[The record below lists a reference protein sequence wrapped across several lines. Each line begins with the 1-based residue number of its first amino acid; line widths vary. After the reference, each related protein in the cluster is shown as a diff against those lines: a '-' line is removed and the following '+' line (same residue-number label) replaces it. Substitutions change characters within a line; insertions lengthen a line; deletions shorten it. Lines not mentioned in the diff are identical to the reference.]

1 MTRIYLLGGVMIE
14 AGDRLIGMAEF
25 PGRQGR
31 LTFTVLAW
39 ERRQIARDQLA
50 DILWP
55 HRLPDSWDTALN
67 AIVSKLRKTLSA
79 GSVEGVLDCS
89 TGVYELRLPPG
100 SWIDVQVAINAL
112 DLAEGALRTADF
124 GTALS
129 EATVS
134 SAILGRPLLSGE
146 TLPWVETRRRELAD
160 LYVRTLD
167 CLCQVWLA
175 KGDCHLAA
183 RAGRRMVNLAPYRE
197 SAYGALM
204 KCHLAAGN
212 RAEALKVYSDLERL
226 LEEELGLSP
235 SPDLERLYV
244 EALG

>member
-14 AGDRLIGMAEF
+14 AGGGLIRMADF

-55 HRLPDSWDTALN
+55 DQPPDSWDTALN
-67 AIVSKLRKTLSA
+67 AIVSKLRKTLST

-89 TGVYELRLPPG
+89 NGVYELRLPPG

-112 DLAEGALRTADF
+112 DRAEGALRAADF
-124 GTALS
+124 GAALS

-134 SAILGRPLLSGE
+134 SAILSRPILSGE
-146 TLPWVETRRRELAD
+146 TLPWVEARRRELAD

-167 CLCQVWLA
+167 CLCRAWLA

-197 SAYGALM
+197 SAYAALM
-204 KCHLAAGN
+204 RCHLVAGN

-235 SPDLERLYV
+235 GSDVEELYV